1 MVILILLTIAFASV
15 ANSTESPQTDVPHRP
30 HHLKRD
36 SETKYNPET
45 ATMSPLQLQQ
55 IITAAKV
62 TFESLSKSTKSEDK
76 PENEAE
82 FDEIEELWACT
93 EISLKLET
101 CYLISSFDISLKPM
115 NCHDLNLKISAMVEG
130 RKQDLFIT
138 QKSRMVAKSQ
148 EKTATCTQRLKR

>member
-1 MVILILLTIAFASV
+1 
-15 ANSTESPQTDVPHRP
+15 
-30 HHLKRD
+30 
-36 SETKYNPET
+36 
-45 ATMSPLQLQQ
+45 MSPLQQQQ

-115 NCHDLNLKISAMVEG
+115 NCHD
-130 RKQDLFIT
+130 
-138 QKSRMVAKSQ
+138 
-148 EKTATCTQRLKR
+148 